1 MLSLPLRP
9 RRLRASASVR
19 NLVRECRLHRQQLIL
34 PVFVS
39 EKAGEPQPVRSMPGV
54 VQHSLASLVEE
65 ARRISDLGLPAILL
79 FGIPAEKDEGASRL
93 MPVKVLCSERY
104 AP

>member
-39 EKAGEPQPVRSMPGV
+39 
-54 VQHSLASLVEE
+54 
-65 ARRISDLGLPAILL
+65 
-79 FGIPAEKDEGASRL
+79 
-93 MPVKVLCSERY
+93 
-104 AP
+104 